1 MRIAIDMQGA
11 QTLSAKRGVGRFT
24 VNIAKALARVAEED
38 EIILVLN
45 GAFEASV
52 RSLRDDFHGI
62 LPQEN
67 IKVWQLHFDTKAI
80 DPANR
85 NLIKAAEYLREE
97 FINQIDADII
107 LVPNLQEGWLDSAVT
122 SIGRLPTKSKVCSI
136 LYDLAPLIYK
146 EELLNNIIGNWYY
159 EKLDLTK
166 RSDAI
171 FTVSWSTKRD
181 ISELLHIPKENIFVL
196 YCAIDRNQFKPITIP
211 DGESYQLLSK
221 YSIKQGFLMYAGG
234 ADKNKNL
241 PRLIEAFSLLSPS
254 LRKDHQLVFVGGCLS
269 EETNLRDLA
278 MKCNLEYNDLI
289 FTGHVSDQDL
299 PALYN
304 LCSAFILPSF
314 HEGFGIPPLEAMA
327 CGAAVIAS
335 NAASLPEVI
344 DCPDALFDPYDITAI
359 AGKIRRVISDEQFR
373 SDLQQYG
380 LKRSQAK
387 EFTWENSARTALEVF
402 KTIVPERN
410 SAANGKEEQ
419 TVGLDKL
426 LQAIPSIG
434 AQFNDEELFKIA
446 LSIGES
452 FRPRNCEKLYIDV
465 SSIAVQDHATGIQRV
480 TRAIALQLLADQEI
494 TCNLVYST
502 PTIESFYLADNVEAR
517 LNNTIIAKADRND
530 QLVEFYDG
538 DILLFL
544 DLHPALAITHASY
557 LQKLRNRG
565 VRVFYVVYDLLPV
578 HFPQYFVPL
587 LRTEFIEWLDVV
599 FQSDG
604 AFCISKTVAED
615 LSRYCRENAIN
626 PSTNFRIDWFHLSA
640 DFMSS
645 APSLGF
651 LPDAKHVLSLLSSRP
666 TFLMV
671 GTIEPRKRHAQ
682 TLAAFEQ
689 IWAKGI
695 DANFC
700 IAGRQ
705 GWLMEDFIEK
715 LRAHPERGRHLFWLN
730 GISDEYLEKVYDA
743 STCLIVPSEDE
754 GFGLPLVEAA
764 RHKLSIIARDIPV
777 FREVAS
783 GHAFYFNGLEPEA
796 LSSAIQDWM
805 KLREEGRAPSSEG
818 IPSLTWKESAAQLK
832 QILFRPHDCVKV

>member
-24 VNIAKALARVAEED
+24 VNIAKALARVAEEH
-38 EIILVLN
+38 EILLVLN
-45 GAFEASV
+45 GAFEESV
-52 RSLRDDFHGI
+52 RSLRDDFQGI

-80 DPANR
+80 DPANKSM
-85 NLIKAAEYLREE
+85 IKAAEYLREE
-97 FINQIDADII
+97 FINQIDADIVF
-107 LVPNLQEGWLDSAVT
+107 VPNLQEGWLDSAVT
-122 SIGRLPTKSKVCSI
+122 SIGLLPTKSKVCSV
-136 LYDLAPLIYK
+136 LHDLAPLIYK

-181 ISELLHIPKENIFVL
+181 ISKLLNISKENIFVL
-196 YCAIDRNQFKPITIP
+196 YCAIDRNQFRPISIP
-211 DGESYQLLSK
+211 DGESYRLLSK
-221 YSIKQGFLMYAGG
+221 YSIKSGFLMYAGG

-254 LRKDHQLVFVGGCLS
+254 LRKDHQLVFVGGCQS

-278 MKCNLEYNDLI
+278 MKCNLDFNDLV

-299 PALYN
+299 PAFYN
-304 LCSAFILPSF
+304 LCTAFILPSF

-335 NAASLPEVI
+335 DAASLPEVI
-344 DCPDALFDPYDITAI
+344 DYQDALFDPYDITAI
-359 AGKIRRVISDEQFR
+359 AGKIQRVISDEQFR

-380 LKRSQAK
+380 LRRSQAK

-402 KTIVPERN
+402 KMLLPERSKITSN
-410 SAANGKEEQ
+410 KEDQ
-419 TVGLDKL
+419 MIGVDRL
-426 LQAIPSIG
+426 LQAIPLVG
-434 AQFNDEELFKIA
+434 GQFNDQKLFDIA

-452 FRPRNCEKLYIDV
+452 FRPRNYEKLYIDV

-494 TCNLVYST
+494 SCNLVYST
-502 PTIESFYLADNVEAR
+502 PTIENFYFANNIEAR
-517 LNNTIIAKADRND
+517 INNTTVAKADWHD
-530 QLVEFYDG
+530 QIVEFYDG
-538 DILLFL
+538 DSLLFL

-557 LQKLRNRG
+557 IQKLRNKG
-565 VRVFYVVYDLLPV
+565 VRVFFVVYDLLPV
-578 HFPQYFVPL
+578 HYPQYFVPL
-587 LRTEFIEWLDVV
+587 LRTEFIEWLNVV

-615 LSRYCRENAIN
+615 LSRYCRENEIN
-626 PSTNFRIDWFHLSA
+626 VSTNFRINWFHLSA
-640 DFMSS
+640 DIMGSV
-645 APSLGF
+645 PSLGF
-651 LPDAKHVLSLLSSRP
+651 PPDANHILSLLSSRP

-671 GTIEPRKRHAQ
+671 GTIEPRKRHSQ

-689 IWAKGI
+689 IWAKGV

-700 IAGRQ
+700 IVGRQ
-705 GWLMEDFIEK
+705 GWLMKDFIEK
-715 LRAHPERGRHLFWLN
+715 LVAHTERGHHLFWLN
-730 GISDEYLEKVYDA
+730 GISDEYLEKVYAA

-783 GHAFYFNGLEPEA
+783 EHAFYFNGLEPEA
-796 LSSAIQDWM
+796 LASAIQDWM
-805 KLREEGRAPSSEG
+805 KLNEEGSAPSSED
-818 IPSLTWKESAAQLK
+818 IPRLTWKESAAQLK
-832 QILFRPHDCVKV
+832 KILFTI